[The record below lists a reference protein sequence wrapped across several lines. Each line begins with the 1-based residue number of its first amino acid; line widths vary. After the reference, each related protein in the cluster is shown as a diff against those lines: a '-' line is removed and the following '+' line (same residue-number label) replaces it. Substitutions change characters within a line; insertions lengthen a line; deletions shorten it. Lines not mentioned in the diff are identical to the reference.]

1 MSPIEI
7 FQQRREI
14 DVLKMSKHPNIVS
27 LIDLFES
34 QETYFM
40 VMEYMQGGDL
50 FDYAQTRKFRIPE
63 SDVKRI
69 AHEIGLAIQYLHSL
83 GVVHRDLKLENVM
96 MSDKSD
102 KAIPKLVDFGL
113 AKLIGPNEQS
123 DEPFGTLGYIAPE
136 VLNKEPYSFSC
147 DVWSYGC
154 IIYALMCGYLPFD
167 NEDPKVAMK
176 MTKECDLIFDE
187 DPWNNFSSKV
197 KDLLNQLLHK
207 DPTKRISLDQAL
219 KHRWFE
225 SLNEQNE

>member
-1 MSPIEI
+1 MSSIEI

-14 DVLKMSKHPNIVS
+14 EVLKMCKHPNIVS
-27 LIDLFES
+27 LIDLFEN

-40 VMEYMQGGDL
+40 VIEYMQGGDL
-50 FDYAQTRKFRIPE
+50 FDFAQMRKFRIPE
-63 SDVKRI
+63 PEVKRI
-69 AHEIGLAIQYLHSL
+69 AYRIGLSIQYLHSF
-83 GVVHRDLKLENVM
+83 GIVHRDLKLENVM

-102 KAIPKLVDFGL
+102 KAVPKLVDFGL
-113 AKLIGPNEQS
+113 AKLIGPNEKA

-167 NEDPKVAMK
+167 NEDPKIVMK
-176 MTKECDLIFDE
+176 MTNECDLIFDE

-197 KDLLNQLLHK
+197 KSLLKQLLEK
-207 DPTKRISLDQAL
+207 DPAKRLSLDQAL
-219 KHRWFE
+219 KHRWFD
-225 SLNEQNE
+225 SLQEE